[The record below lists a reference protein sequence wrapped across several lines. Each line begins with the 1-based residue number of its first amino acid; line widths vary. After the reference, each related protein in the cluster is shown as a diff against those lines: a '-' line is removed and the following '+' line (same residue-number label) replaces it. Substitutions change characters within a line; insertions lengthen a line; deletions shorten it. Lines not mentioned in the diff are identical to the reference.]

1 MPQNQ
6 TPQANNKNAAPLTEQ
21 SVRDFI
27 ELQKEELRLRHQE
40 NSLRQL
46 ELQHSYELSKES
58 LKQQGEYLKAAPR
71 HDFKNRTILIVFF
84 IIIFLIISGVLVY
97 CIKLGKEEIAL
108 RILEIVSTAI
118 ISAGGGYA
126 WGKNKGQQKEQSKVE
141 VVE

>member
-1 MPQNQ
+1 MPQNPI
-6 TPQANNKNAAPLTEQ
+6 PQPNSKSASLTEQ

-40 NSLRQL
+40 NSLKQL

-58 LKQQGEYLKAAPR
+58 LKQQGEYIKAAPK
-71 HDFKNRTILIVFF
+71 HDFKNRAILIAFF
-84 IIIFLIISGVLVY
+84 IIIFLIVAGVLIY
-97 CIKLGKEEIAL
+97 CINLDKEEIAL

-126 WGKNKGQQKEQSKVE
+126 WGKSKGLQKEQSKIE
-141 VVE
+141 VME